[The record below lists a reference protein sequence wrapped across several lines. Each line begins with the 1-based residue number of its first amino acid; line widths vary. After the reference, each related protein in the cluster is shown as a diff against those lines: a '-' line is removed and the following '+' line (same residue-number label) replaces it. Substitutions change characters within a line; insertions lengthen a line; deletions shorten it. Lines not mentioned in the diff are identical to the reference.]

1 MTNLFLKSNGH
12 GGNMSETRTS
22 EELYIVKLNY
32 KDHHG
37 EWVLGYK
44 EKVAVPV
51 IPGVNVDSNHGNA
64 AALARK
70 AFPGCVIVSVEKL
83 MDEVTEKPQF
93 PVHYTGR
100 DIKVFTNSSG
110 EVFVENTKTG
120 VHMRINATREGLRF
134 TTNNFTITQPIIV
147 NNMIVWSLEG
157 K

>member
-1 MTNLFLKSNGH
+1 
-12 GGNMSETRTS
+12 MSARTS
-22 EELYIVKLNY
+22 EEFYIVKLNY
-32 KDHHG
+32 KNHHG
-37 EWVLGYK
+37 DWVVGYK

-83 MDEVTEKPQF
+83 MDEVTEESQF
-93 PVHYTGR
+93 LVHYIRR

-120 VHMRINATREGLRF
+120 VRMRINITREGLQF
-134 TTNNFTITQPIIV
+134 TTDSIVQPARV
-147 NNMIVWSLEG
+147 SNMIGWNIGV
-157 K
+157 

>member
-1 MTNLFLKSNGH
+1 
-12 GGNMSETRTS
+12 MSARIS

-37 EWVLGYK
+37 EWVIGHK

-51 IPGVNVDSNHGNA
+51 IPGVNVNSNHGNA

-83 MDEVTEKPQF
+83 MDKVIEEKPQF

-120 VHMRINATREGLRF
+120 VHMRINATREGLQF
-134 TTNNFTITQPIIV
+134 TTNNFTIIQPIIV
-147 NNMIVWSLEG
+147 NNLIGWSVEG

>member
-1 MTNLFLKSNGH
+1 MFFLN
-12 GGNMSETRTS
+12 NPLLENIMSARTS
-22 EELYIVKLNY
+22 EEFYIVQLNY

-37 EWVLGYK
+37 YWVVGHK

-64 AALARK
+64 VALARK

-83 MDEVTEKPQF
+83 MDGPQF

-110 EVFVENTKTG
+110 EVFVENTKSG
-120 VHMRINATREGLRF
+120 VHMRINATGGGLQF

-147 NNMIVWSLEG
+147 NNLIGWIVEG
-157 K
+157 R